1 MFQGVGD
8 WSKLSNLF
16 IIKNFFFLIFLLYVA
31 YWILVPQPGVELVP
45 PEVEAQ
51 SLKHWT
57 IREVT
62 ELSNLYVNY
71 CSSFFLII
79 LLMSAVSVVNLLPSW
94 ICLYSSL
101 FFFVML
107 ARDLLILLIFS
118 KNKFHCSVL
127 WVHCT
132 RVGSRSPPHGA
143 TTQPPRDPTY
153 KHRNP
158 TPRMW

>member
-1 MFQGVGD
+1 M
-8 WSKLSNLF
+8 
-16 IIKNFFFLIFLLYVA
+16 A

-79 LLMSAVSVVNLLPSW
+79 LLMSAVSVVNLLPS
-94 ICLYSSL
+94 
-101 FFFVML
+101 
-107 ARDLLILLIFS
+107 
-118 KNKFHCSVL
+118 
-127 WVHCT
+127 
-132 RVGSRSPPHGA
+132 
-143 TTQPPRDPTY
+143 
-153 KHRNP
+153 
-158 TPRMW
+158 